1 MLEGNNF
8 TRNKIKPYRLLIPLL
23 PIIGGAVL
31 LIGTDEARAAG
42 TENVV
47 LNKPVTSSGY
57 SQPYEPARAV
67 DGSYEPTSRWYQAS
81 NGEKW
86 IQVNLGD
93 WYIVDR
99 YGVAGMGIM
108 NGWQDQR
115 DPYSFRLQT
124 SSDGTNWVTSD
135 TVQNNAN
142 ARYSRSISPVTARY
156 LRLYIDQGNARNNQ
170 WASVMEFE
178 AYGERLPV
186 PQAPGHFTGTQKGN
200 AVELSWDAVPYATSY
215 KVIRNNVTLYT
226 GPLTQFTDASSLPSG
241 AALYSLQAVNVQGNS
256 TPVEVTVNMVTDAE
270 YVAQAKAALAPG
282 FASGD
287 SAAAVS
293 QRLTLP
299 LTGLNDTTVSW
310 SSDTPDIITNEGTV
324 TRPRYDLGD
333 RKVKLTA
340 TITKGTASDTQTF
353 EVTVLKVNAQDTLDQ
368 AADSLSLGN
377 LSAVQ
382 ENVSLPL
389 SGYGGV
395 QIEWSSANPL
405 VIAPDGTLSRPSYI
419 DGNTD
424 VTLTAVLRLE
434 GLTKTKNFTAHVL
447 SLPMNDIEAVN
458 AAYAAL
464 DVPVTTVTG
473 DVYLPKEGLNG
484 VQVSWT
490 SNHPEFLDHNGQVT
504 FPSYVQG
511 DQPITLEAVLT
522 RGGVELRKTFSLLVP
537 ALPVSADEAVNLAA
551 NTLKLD
557 YPQGIKDSITLPNT
571 GAFDTRIDWSSD
583 QPDVLSS
590 TGQVNRPK
598 FIDGDVNVQLKATI
612 SKGSASVQRSFMIT
626 VLKALPN
633 TPYVRL
639 NGNNPIILE
648 AGSSF
653 TDPGASVLDSVYGNV
668 LVPELTGIG
677 NVDTNTPSVY
687 VLNYAYS
694 DNSSWSAEPAE
705 RHINV
710 LPRAIEAAA
719 GNDATASVIV
729 TGAWPGARLELYNA
743 QQELIAEGTASGEGK
758 YIFTPV
764 PEGISYYVLQIVNG
778 MESAPSRLVYAQG
791 LTAQRVADSISSL
804 TTPAA
809 NDTLLKLPAVPEG
822 FRLIISSSSQPDIIR
837 TDGAIFPAATQTTV
851 AVILEVTK
859 VSDGSHAL
867 TQQIEVT
874 VPAKVIVDT
883 GNSNKKDQDE
893 DYNNSLI
900 QLQPGFSEQGKAII
914 IFTPS
919 SAFLDGQITQA
930 RLEGKAYADIH
941 LEQEKDTSRV
951 VLPYSSLNTW
961 DKVGAA
967 VISQYGT
974 LMLSSDALT
983 RMFSG
988 QQDVALSFQRADA
1001 QRTQQ
1006 IRDWAGQQSSLKL
1019 IGTAVE
1025 IKANV
1030 TGSTSHIVLP
1040 LDAESIRELQGK
1052 EPQFSI
1058 LVIHDNGEQEI
1069 LKGTAVRDS
1078 KGNLSAV
1085 GFDTTRFSTFA
1096 IAVSTHTKSPSD
1108 NTNVQDGTTNSADS
1122 QGAATV
1128 WSDIQGHW
1136 AAKSLQSLADKGWL
1150 QGYKDGKMRPERAV
1164 SRAEF
1169 VSILTR
1175 ALGTN
1180 GDESVPTSFTDM
1192 KGHWAASTVEAAH
1205 RQGWIEGITTQTF
1218 SPDESLTR
1226 EQAMVILS
1234 HAMADK
1240 ASATTSAVT
1249 LQSYKD
1255 KQQIAAWASAALEKA
1270 VSSGWIS
1277 GYPDGTLQPKAAI
1290 SRGEMAELLERI
1302 FK

>member
-1 MLEGNNF
+1 MLEDNNF
-8 TRNKIKPYRLLIPLL
+8 TRNKIKPYHLLIPLL

-31 LIGTDEARAAG
+31 LIGTNKAHAAG
-42 TENVV
+42 SENVV

-57 SQPYEPARAV
+57 SQPYEPAKAV

-86 IQVNLGD
+86 IQVNLRD

-99 YGVAGMGIM
+99 YGVAGMGIFT
-108 NGWQDQR
+108 GWQGQR

-135 TVQNNAN
+135 TVQNNAD
-142 ARYSRSISPVTARY
+142 ARFSRRISPVTTRY

-186 PQAPGHFTGTQKGN
+186 PQPPDHFTGTQKGN
-200 AVELSWDAVPYATSY
+200 TVELSWDAVPYATSY
-215 KVIRNNVTLYT
+215 KVIRNGVTLYT
-226 GPLTQFTDASSLPSG
+226 GPLTQFTDSSSLPPG
-241 AALYSLQAVNVQGNS
+241 TALYSLQAVNVQGDS
-256 TPVEVTVNMVTDAE
+256 APVEVTVNILTDAE

-310 SSDTPDIITNEGTV
+310 SSDTPDIITNDGTV
-324 TRPRYDLGD
+324 TRPRYDSGD

-353 EVTVLKVNAQDTLDQ
+353 EVTVLKGAAQDTLDQ
-368 AADSLSLGN
+368 AADSLSLGD
-377 LSAVQ
+377 LSAVK
-382 ENVSLPL
+382 ENLSLPL

-424 VTLTAVLRLE
+424 VTLTAVLYLE

-490 SNHPEFLDHNGQVT
+490 SNHPEFLDHNGHVT

-511 DQPITLEAVLT
+511 DQTITLEAVLV
-522 RGGVELRKTFSLLVP
+522 RGGAELRKTFSLLVL
-537 ALPVSADEAVNLAA
+537 ALPISADEAVNLAA
-551 NTLKLD
+551 DTLKLD
-557 YPQGIKDSITLPNT
+557 YPQGIKDSITLPNA

-612 SKGSASVQRSFMIT
+612 SKGSASVQRAFMIT

-648 AGSSF
+648 AGNTF
-653 TDPGASVLDSVYGNV
+653 TDPGASVLDSVYGNI
-668 LVPELTGIG
+668 LVPDLSGVG
-677 NVDTNTPSVY
+677 NVDTNAPGVY

-694 DNSSWSAEPAE
+694 DNGGWTAEPAE
-705 RHINV
+705 RRVNA

-719 GNDATASVIV
+719 GNDAAASLIV

-743 QQELIAEGTASGEGK
+743 QQELVAEGVASGEGK
-758 YIFTPV
+758 YVFTPV

-791 LTAQRVADSISSL
+791 LTAQRVADSITSL
-804 TTPAA
+804 TAPAA
-809 NDTLLKLPAVPEG
+809 SDTLLKLPAVPEG
-822 FRLIISSSSQPDIIR
+822 FRLVISSSSQPDIIH
-837 TDGAIFPAATQTTV
+837 TDGAIYPAATKTAVT
-851 AVILEVTK
+851 VILEVIK
-859 VSDGSHAL
+859 VSDGSQAL

-883 GNSNKKDQDE
+883 DNSNKKDKDE
-893 DYNNSLI
+893 DNNTSVI
-900 QLQPGFSEQGKAII
+900 QQQAGFPEQGKAITI
-914 IFTPS
+914 YTPS
-919 SAFLDGQITQA
+919 AAFLDGQINQA
-930 RLEGKAYADIH
+930 RLEGKAYADIQ
-941 LEQEKDTSRV
+941 LEQEKNISRV
-951 VLPYSSLNTW
+951 ILPHSSLNKW
-961 DKVGAA
+961 DTIGAS

-974 LMLSSDALT
+974 LMLSSDTLT
-983 RMFSG
+983 RMASG
-988 QQDVALSFQRADA
+988 QQDVTLSFQQADA

-1006 IRDWAGQQSSLKL
+1006 IQDWAGQQSNLKL
-1019 IGTAVE
+1019 IGESAE

-1030 TGSTSHIVLP
+1030 TGTSHIVLP
-1040 LDAESIRELQGK
+1040 LDAESIRKLQSE

-1058 LVIHDNGEQEI
+1058 LVMHDNGEHEI

-1085 GFDTTRFSTFA
+1085 GFDTARFSTFA
-1096 IAVSTHTKSPSD
+1096 IAVSTNTKSQSD
-1108 NTNVQDGTTNSADS
+1108 NSNAQDGKTNSSDS
-1122 QGAATV
+1122 QGAATIWPDV
-1128 WSDIQGHW
+1128 QGHW
-1136 AAKSLQSLADKGWL
+1136 AAKSLQSLAAKGWI
-1150 QGYKDGKMRPERAV
+1150 QGYQDGNMRPERAV

-1169 VSILTR
+1169 VAILTR
-1175 ALGTN
+1175 ALGTT
-1180 GDESVPTSFTDM
+1180 GDERVSTSFADM
-1192 KGHWAASTVEAAH
+1192 KGHWAASAVDAAH
-1205 RQGWIEGITTQTF
+1205 RQGWIEGLNAQTF
-1218 SPDESLTR
+1218 GPDESLTR

-1240 ASATTSAVT
+1240 ASATSTVT

-1255 KQQIAAWASAALEKA
+1255 EQQIASWASTAFKAA
-1270 VSSGWIS
+1270 VSSEWIS
-1277 GYPDGTLQPKAAI
+1277 GYPDGTLQPQAAI
-1290 SRGEMAELLERI
+1290 SRGEMAELLVRI

>member
-8 TRNKIKPYRLLIPLL
+8 TRNKIKPYHLLIPLL
-23 PIIGGAVL
+23 PILGGAVL
-31 LIGTDEARAAG
+31 LIGTNEAHAAG
-42 TENVV
+42 SENVV

-57 SQPYEPARAV
+57 SQPYDPAKAV

-86 IQVNLGD
+86 LQVNLGD

-99 YGVAGMGIM
+99 YGVAGMGII

-135 TVQNNAN
+135 TVQNNAD
-142 ARYSRSISPVTARY
+142 AHFSRSISPVTARY

-200 AVELSWDAVPYATSY
+200 TAELSWDAVPYATSY
-215 KVIRNNVTLYT
+215 KVIRNGVTLYT
-226 GPLTQFTDASSLPSG
+226 GPLTQFTDSSPLPPG
-241 AALYSLQAVNVQGNS
+241 AALYSLQAVNVKGES
-256 TPVEVTVNMVTDAE
+256 APVEVTVNILTDAE

-310 SSDTPDIITNEGTV
+310 SSDTPDVISNEGAV
-324 TRPRYDLGD
+324 TRPRYDSGD

-353 EVTVLKVNAQDTLDQ
+353 EVTVLKVAAQDTLDQ
-368 AADSLSLGN
+368 AADSLSLGD
-377 LSAVQ
+377 LSAVK
-382 ENVSLPL
+382 ENLSLPL
-389 SGYGGV
+389 SGYGGT

-419 DGNTD
+419 NGNTD
-424 VTLTAVLRLE
+424 VTLMAVLHLE

-458 AAYAAL
+458 AAYVAL
-464 DVPVTTVTG
+464 DVPLTPVTG

-484 VQVSWT
+484 VEVSWT
-490 SNHPEFLDHNGQVT
+490 SNHPEFLDHNGHVT

-511 DQPITLEAVLT
+511 DQTITLEAVLT

-598 FIDGDVNVQLKATI
+598 FIDGDVNVQLIATI
-612 SKGSASVQRSFMIT
+612 SKGPTSVQRTFIIT

-653 TDPGASVLDSVYGNV
+653 TDPGASVLDSVYGNI

-677 NVDTNTPSVY
+677 NVDTNTPGVY
-687 VLNYAYS
+687 VLNYAYN
-694 DNSSWSAEPAE
+694 DNSGWSAEPAE

-719 GNDATASVIV
+719 GNDATASVTV
-729 TGAWPGARLELYNA
+729 TGAWPGARLELYSA
-743 QQELIAEGTASGEGK
+743 QQELIAQGTASGEGK
-758 YIFTPV
+758 YVFTPV
-764 PEGISYYVLQIVNG
+764 PEGVSYYVLQIVNG
-778 MESAPSRLVYAQG
+778 LESAPSKLVYAQG
-791 LTAQRVADSISSL
+791 LTAQRVADSITSL
-804 TTPAA
+804 AA
-809 NDTLLKLPAVPEG
+809 PTASDTLLKLPAVPEG
-822 FRLIISSSSQPDIIR
+822 FRLVISSTSQPDIIR
-837 TDGAIFPAATQTTV
+837 TDGAIFPAGTQTAVT
-851 AVILEVTK
+851 VILEVTK

-867 TQQIEVT
+867 TQPIEVT

-883 GNSNKKDQDE
+883 GNSNKKDE
-893 DYNNSLI
+893 DHNNAVI
-900 QLQPGFSEQGKAII
+900 QQQPGFSEQGKAVVLHI
-914 IFTPS
+914 PS
-919 SAFLDGQITQA
+919 TAFLDGQINQA

-941 LEQEKDTSRV
+941 LEQEKNISQV
-951 VLPYSSLNTW
+951 ILPLSSLNKW
-961 DKVGAA
+961 DTIGAS

-974 LMLSSDALT
+974 LMLSSHTLT
-983 RMFSG
+983 DMASG
-988 QQDVALSFQRADA
+988 QQDVTLSFQQADA
-1001 QRTQQ
+1001 QHAQQ
-1006 IRDWAGQQSSLKL
+1006 IRDWAGQQSNLKL
-1019 IGTAVE
+1019 IGASAE

-1030 TGSTSHIVLP
+1030 TGTSHIVLP

-1058 LVIHDNGEQEI
+1058 LVIHDNGEHEI

-1096 IAVSTHTKSPSD
+1096 IAVSTDTKSPSD
-1108 NTNVQDGTTNSADS
+1108 NTNVQDGTANSASS
-1122 QGAATV
+1122 QGTAPV
-1128 WSDIQGHW
+1128 WPDVQGHW
-1136 AAKSLQSLADKGWL
+1136 AAKSLQSLAVKGWM
-1150 QGYKDGKMRPERAV
+1150 QGYKDGNMRPERAV

-1175 ALGTN
+1175 ALGTT

-1192 KGHWAASTVEAAH
+1192 KGHWAAPAVDAAH
-1205 RQGWIEGITTQTF
+1205 RQGWIEGLNAQTF
-1218 SPDESLTR
+1218 GPDERLTR

-1234 HAMADK
+1234 HAIEDK
-1240 ASATTSAVT
+1240 ASASGTAK

-1255 KQQIAAWASAALEKA
+1255 EQQIATWASSAFEKA
-1270 VSSGWIS
+1270 VSSGWVS
-1277 GYPDGTLQPKAAI
+1277 GYPDGTLKPKAAI
-1290 SRGEMAELLERI
+1290 SRGELAELLVRI